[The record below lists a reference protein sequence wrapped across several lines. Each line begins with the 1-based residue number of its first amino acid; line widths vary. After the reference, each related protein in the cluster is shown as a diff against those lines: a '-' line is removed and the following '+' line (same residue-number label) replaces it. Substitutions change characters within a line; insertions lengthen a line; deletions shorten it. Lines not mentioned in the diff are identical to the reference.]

1 VIAFVL
7 WRLAAGGM
15 LVIELSAVCWWRGW
29 VEVRE
34 RSAVGFW
41 RQIETLR
48 AVMSLLRAASRN
60 ETQKNEQ
67 TNKRYRQTLQ
77 P

>member
-1 VIAFVL
+1 MF
-7 WRLAAGGM
+7 LANENLRNGPYA
-15 LVIELSAVCWWRGW
+15 ICW
-29 VEVRE
+29 VY
-34 RSAVGFW
+34 
-41 RQIETLR
+41 LLL
-48 AVMSLLRAASRN
+48 MSLLRAASRN